1 MEFLC
6 IFIPAMIFCLVR
18 RNILGLKNEEKNSVL
33 NLILEYAIACVGINL
48 LFQLF
53 IILTYPKVIDISK
66 YLNHN
71 IVFAVKYLLSGA
83 VVAVIIPCI
92 EKYIRNNFELEISF
106 QKYTFNFQ
114 GNFNKIYTFLDG
126 IEEILSKPKMQ
137 KVFYIFS
144 VLIVLFV
151 CAINVLRIFDNAL
164 WLDEMFTVGSSD
176 LSFYS
181 MIEYIVSNG
190 HSPLHYILAWIGNGI
205 CNLSLDYHKF
215 YVYHIFSFIPWM
227 ITILIGLS
235 VVRKWF
241 GTITSIIFSVCAT
254 LLYSSIYIA
263 LEVRMYSLC
272 QLFILLTFLAAYK
285 CYQNKKIISFILFSF
300 FSVLAIYSHYFAIP
314 PIGSIYLIMLGYFYL
329 KDNKYIK
336 NVILSGVFIIASLIP
351 WFWLSAH
358 RHKGIISNYGLKE
371 TADIITCLNY
381 IFSSEFSLI
390 LFIIFIIAV
399 FVSINGYFDFINVTQ
414 SNLKKKIKINL
425 NKINL
430 NNSIMVWELS
440 GLLSVFS
447 MIIATIIFSHLF
459 FPIITKG
466 TLRYFLPGIVILW
479 LLFGIYIQ
487 KLNKKNL
494 ASSIVILLII
504 LSGLPRL
511 IDTYSKEMNANILH
525 IQTLDTVTK
534 VISSNEFI
542 ITDQKH
548 LTWGFLSK
556 DYLGIDKKR
565 VKFFD
570 KQEEFALKSN
580 NKYLL
585 IFKKPIEDKFR
596 KEIYKKGYKLNTIKE
611 HGLIGNLSSNIYQLE
626 KTKNYKGDQK

>member
-18 RNILGLKNEEKNSVL
+18 RNILGLKNEEKNSVP

-114 GNFNKIYTFLDG
+114 ENFNKIYTFLDR
-126 IEEILSKPKMQ
+126 IEEFISKPKMQ

-181 MIEYIVSNG
+181 MIEYIVSKG

-205 CNLSLDYHKF
+205 CNLSLDYHNF

-241 GTITSIIFSVCAT
+241 GTITSIIFSICAT

-272 QLFILLTFLAAYK
+272 QLFILIIFLTAYK
-285 CYQNKKIISFILFSF
+285 CYQNKKQINFILFSI

-314 PIGSIYLIMLGYFYL
+314 PIVGIYLILLGYFCL
-329 KDNKYIK
+329 KDDKYVKSI
-336 NVILSGVFIIASLIP
+336 ILSGIFIIASLVP
-351 WFWLSAH
+351 WFFVTYQMKRGL
-358 RHKGIISNYGLKE
+358 ISNYKLTGIV
-371 TADIITCLNY
+371 DIITCLNY

-390 LFIIFIIAV
+390 LFIIFVIAV
-399 FVSINGYFDFINVTQ
+399 IISINHYFGFISIIQ
-414 SNLKKKIKINL
+414 SNTKKKIEINF

-430 NNSIMVWELS
+430 SNSIVVWELS
-440 GLLSVFS
+440 GLLSVLG
-447 MIIATIIFSHLF
+447 MIIAAIIFSHLY

-494 ASSIVILLII
+494 VSIIVILLII
-504 LSGLPRL
+504 FSGLPRL
-511 IDTYSKEMNANILH
+511 MDTYHKELNENILH
-525 IQTLDTVTK
+525 IQTLEAVSK
-534 VISSNEFI
+534 QVNSKEFV

-548 LTWGFLSK
+548 FLWGFLSEY
-556 DYLGIDKKR
+556 YLGIDKKR
-565 VKFFD
+565 VIFID
-570 KQEEFALKSN
+570 KQENLIPKIN
-580 NKYLL
+580 DKYLL
-585 IFKKPIEDKFR
+585 ILKKPIEDKFR

>member
-66 YLNHN
+66 YLNHD
-71 IVFAVKYLLSGA
+71 IVFAVKYLLSGSI
-83 VVAVIIPCI
+83 VAVIIPCI

-114 GNFNKIYTFLDG
+114 ENFNKIYTFLDR
-126 IEEILSKPKMQ
+126 IEEFLSKQKIQ

-164 WLDEMFTVGSSD
+164 WLDETHTVGASCMSFFSLTKFAISS
-176 LSFYS
+176 
-181 MIEYIVSNG
+181 G
-190 HSPLHYILAWIGNGI
+190 HSPLYYIFAWLGNNI
-205 CNLSLDYHKF
+205 LDFQQDYHNF
-215 YVYHIFSFIPWM
+215 YVYHIFSLIPWM

-241 GTITSIIFSVCAT
+241 GTITSTIFSVCAT

-285 CYQNKKIISFILFSF
+285 CYQNKKIISIIFFSI

-314 PIGSIYLIMLGYFYL
+314 PIGGIYLIMLGYFYL

-390 LFIIFIIAV
+390 LFIAFIIAV
-399 FVSINGYFDFINVTQ
+399 FVSINYCFGFINVTQ
-414 SNLKKKIKINL
+414 SNLKKKIKINF

-430 NNSIMVWELS
+430 SNSIVVWELS
-440 GLLSVFS
+440 GLLSVFG
-447 MIIATIIFSHLF
+447 MIIAAIIFSHLY

-494 ASSIVILLII
+494 VSLIVILLII
-504 LSGLPRL
+504 FSGLPRL
-511 IDTYSKEMNANILH
+511 MDIYHKEMNENILH
-525 IQTLDTVTK
+525 IQTLEAVSK
-534 VISSNEFI
+534 QVNSKEFV

-548 LTWGFLSK
+548 FIWGFLSEY
-556 DYLGIDKKR
+556 YLGIDKKR
-565 VKFFD
+565 VIFID
-570 KQEEFALKSN
+570 KQENLIPKIN
-580 NKYLL
+580 DKYLL
-585 IFKKPIEDKFR
+585 ILKKPIEDKFR
-596 KEIYKKGYKLNTIKE
+596 KEIYKKGYKLNIIKE